1 MSAQLQE
8 MNDLMPER
16 QSVDIKLRLTQILDY
31 SKQLDVVDESGFR
44 KIMALYSESKGWEKK
59 IEFLRTEAN
68 GPDQERI
75 NARNDKAKELL
86 KPLKEIQIVAKT
98 KSAQYQAILEER
110 KRQEEKRIED
120 ILDIIGVDEMPYIE
134 PIDKSVRTE
143 KAMMYTKV
151 VKKFRVV
158 DRDKIPAKYLMVNE
172 KAIENDIK
180 LGVAN
185 IEGVEIYEEEVTQ
198 LRTR

>member
-1 MSAQLQE
+1 MATQLQE
-8 MNDLMPER
+8 ITDLMPER
-16 QSVDIKLRLTQILDY
+16 QSIDIKSRLNQILDF
-31 SKQLDVVDESGFR
+31 SKSLDVVDESGFR
-44 KIMALYSESKGWEKK
+44 QIMALYAESKGWEKK
-59 IEFLRTEAN
+59 IDFLRTEAN

-86 KPLKEIQIVAKT
+86 KPLREIQQIAKT

-143 KAMMYTKV
+143 KGMMYKKV
-151 VKKFRVV
+151 VRKFRVTDQALV
-158 DRDKIPAKYLMVNE
+158 PARYLMINE
-172 KAIENDIK
+172 KAVENDIK
-180 LGVAN
+180 LGIIN
-185 IEGVEIYEEEVTQ
+185 IPGIEVYDEETTQ
-198 LRTR
+198 IRTR

>member
-16 QSVDIKLRLTQILDY
+16 QSVDIKVRLTQLLDF
-31 SKQLDVVDESGFR
+31 SKRLEVVDEFGFR
-44 KIMALYSESKGWEKK
+44 QIMALYSESKGWEKK

-86 KPLKEIQIVAKT
+86 KPLKEIQSVAKT

-134 PIDKSVRTE
+134 PIEKSVRTE
-143 KAMMYTKV
+143 KGMMYTKV
-151 VKKFRVV
+151 VKKFRIV
-158 DRDKIPAKYLMVNE
+158 DRDKIPACYLMVNE
-172 KAIENDIK
+172 KAVENGIK
-180 LGVAN
+180 LGIAN
-185 IEGVEIYEEEVTQ
+185 IPGIEIYEEETTQ